1 MAGTEVSVRQK
12 TCHRG
17 TDRETIAGDAGEIMV
32 TYNSGG
38 ELVIFSNVNSGLH
51 AAFLLQLT
59 KVNARTAL
67 AAKARDH
74 LRESPAPSARS
85 LMYGYS

>member
-1 MAGTEVSVRQK
+1 VAGTEVSVRQK

-38 ELVIFSNVNSGLH
+38 ELVIF
-51 AAFLLQLT
+51 
-59 KVNARTAL
+59 
-67 AAKARDH
+67 
-74 LRESPAPSARS
+74 
-85 LMYGYS
+85 